1 MNVNMHQIK
10 TSDVTPTM
18 VASQAFDSILQQ
30 IQTSNLNFQLQISPF
45 SANISIKKTPIKD
58 KFGVPIPFPLR
69 LPCAL
74 SSAEDI
80 AALVAKISNLRK
92 I

>member
-1 MNVNMHQIK
+1 MNVNMHQIQ
-10 TSDVTPTM
+10 TSDVTPTL

-58 KFGVPIPFPLR
+58 KFGVPVPFP
-69 LPCAL
+69 CAS

-80 AALVAKISNLRK
+80 AALVAKIQT
-92 I
+92 